1 MAILDIFKRKK
12 PKKKKE
18 AKKPA
23 AAKALAGKEVKK
35 TPEVKVER
43 KPSKIKKEVKL
54 ETLPKSKKIS
64 EFRAKRSFNIAYRN
78 LKTPHVTEKAGDL
91 TQRNQYVFKIW
102 PRANKIEIKKAIQ
115 DIYGVDVLNVRIIK
129 IPKKARRLGRQKGWR
144 EGYKKAIIKIK
155 EGQKIEVLP
164 R

>member
-18 AKKPA
+18 AKK
-23 AAKALAGKEVKK
+23 EVKK
-35 TPEVKVER
+35 TSEVKVER
-43 KPSKIKKEVKL
+43 KPSK
-54 ETLPKSKKIS
+54 PKSKKIS

-91 TQRNQYVFKIW
+91 TQRNQYVFKVW

>member
-12 PKKKKE
+12 PEKREK

-23 AAKALAGKEVKK
+23 PAIALAGKEVKK

-64 EFRAKRSFNIAYRN
+64 EFRVKRSFNIAYLN

-91 TQRNQYVFKIW
+91 TQRNQYVFKVW

-115 DIYGVDVLNVRIIK
+115 GIYGVDVLDVRIIK